1 MQILFDYNISDSFIC
16 YCANHQT
23 QRSMDS
29 ASKQGLCAHMHQT
42 LGSEQVKDPLMTSQG
57 IRTCSSLEQCM
68 CENSV
73 DIFLFLF
80 HFVISVELRKK
91 AIAVLFCFFLTDF
104 LLLRKPHLLSRTCSP
119 QIKPHILSNVAFYVF
134 ISSFLIY
141 FCLYP
146 LHSLCVIFMLWQLNV
161 EPVCCLV

>member
-16 YCANHQT
+16 KLRSANFLLHHT
-23 QRSMDS
+23 QHSMDS

-42 LGSEQVKDPLMTSQG
+42 LRSKQVKDPLMTSQD
-57 IRTCSSLEQCM
+57 ISTCSSLEQCM

-73 DIFLFLF
+73 DIFLFLV

-91 AIAVLFCFFLTDF
+91 AITPFLYFLTDF

-119 QIKPHILSNVAFYVF
+119 RIKTTHPLQRCLLCFLFHPFSFIFVF
-134 ISSFLIY
+134 IPCILFVPFSCSG
-141 FCLYP
+141 
-146 LHSLCVIFMLWQLNV
+146 S
-161 EPVCCLV
+161 